1 MSTGPGADSAPAPH
15 SAHDTENAPPDDP
28 GNPGTSATRETGS
41 APVRTSDDGDA
52 DSLSAAV
59 PGAEPAGRALAA
71 ADAATTEPATTEQ
84 PATEPATPASTE
96 APGPVAQKAGGD
108 AASLPDAPPGGMF
121 SSLKVRNYR
130 LFATGAV
137 VSNIGTWMSR
147 ITQDWLVQSLTHS
160 SAAVGVTTALQFL
173 PMLLF
178 GLYGGVLVDRYPK
191 RRLLLGT
198 QGAMGLCGLV
208 LAALTLSGHVQV
220 WHVYLIAFLVGV
232 VTVVDNPTRQS
243 FVSEMVGPNQ
253 VRNAVSLNSA
263 NFQTARLVGPAVAG
277 VLITSVGSGY
287 SFLFNG
293 LSFVAPLTGLI
304 LMRPAE
310 LYKGRLVKRGKG
322 QLREG
327 LRYVKG
333 RPELI
338 APIVLVG
345 FVGTFGFNFPI
356 WLTAFANNIFHG
368 GAGMYSLFNILMAVG
383 SLGGALLA
391 ARRRSTRLRLLIF
404 AAAMFGLLEVAVS
417 FSPFVWLFCL
427 VLVPIGMMG
436 MTNNISANTT
446 VQMASEPAMRGRVM
460 SLYMMVFVGGTP
472 IGGPLLGWVTDTFG
486 ARIGFAAG
494 GGVTLLAAL
503 VVGFVL
509 VRVIG
514 VRPRMGVRRGVPYVE
529 LVPRPGSRAEGEL
542 APVA

>member
-1 MSTGPGADSAPAPH
+1 MP
-15 SAHDTENAPPDDP
+15 
-28 GNPGTSATRETGS
+28 
-41 APVRTSDDGDA
+41 
-52 DSLSAAV
+52 
-59 PGAEPAGRALAA
+59 
-71 ADAATTEPATTEQ
+71 DAA
-84 PATEPATPASTE
+84 
-96 APGPVAQKAGGD
+96 
-108 AASLPDAPPGGMF
+108 PGGMF
-121 SSLKVRNYR
+121 SSLKIRNYR

-147 ITQDWLVQSLTHS
+147 VTQDWLVLSLTHS
-160 SAAVGVTTALQFL
+160 SAAVGITTALQFL

-191 RRLLLGT
+191 RRLLIGT

-208 LAALTLSGHVQV
+208 LATLTLSGHVQV

-253 VRNAVSLNSA
+253 LRNAVSLNSA

-293 LSFVAPLTGLI
+293 LSFLAPLTGLL
-304 LMRPAE
+304 LMRPGE
-310 LYKGRLVKRGKG
+310 LHKGRLVKKGKG

-338 APIVLVG
+338 APIALVG

-356 WLTAFANNIFHG
+356 WLTAFANNVFHG
-368 GAGMYSLFNILMAVG
+368 GAGLYSFFNILMAAG
-383 SLGGALLA
+383 SLSGALLA
-391 ARRRSTRLRLLIF
+391 ARRRSTRLRLLVF
-404 AAAMFGLLEVAVS
+404 AAAAFGLLEVLVS
-417 FSPFVWLFCL
+417 FSPYVWLFCL

-436 MTNNISANTT
+436 MTTNISANTT
-446 VQMASEPAMRGRVM
+446 VQMAAEPAMRGRVM

-486 ARIGFAAG
+486 ARVGFAAG
-494 GGVTLLAAL
+494 GGVTLIAAL

-509 VRVIG
+509 VKVVG
-514 VRPRMGVRRGVPYVE
+514 VRPRMGVRDGRPYVE
-529 LVPRPGSRAEGEL
+529 LVPRDGGRTEAEL
-542 APVA
+542 TSVA

>member
-1 MSTGPGADSAPAPH
+1 MSTGSGADSAPAPN
-15 SAHDTENAPPDDP
+15 SADDNDPDHKNTPAPAAGDTDATNTDAGSVEKTAEALASAGPGAPAAPAPAAAPAERAKDAGKP
-28 GNPGTSATRETGS
+28 AKSANGSGS
-41 APVRTSDDGDA
+41 A
-52 DSLSAAV
+52 
-59 PGAEPAGRALAA
+59 
-71 ADAATTEPATTEQ
+71 
-84 PATEPATPASTE
+84 
-96 APGPVAQKAGGD
+96 
-108 AASLPDAPPGGMF
+108 LPDAAATGSMF
-121 SSLKVRNYR
+121 SSLKIRNYR

-147 ITQDWLVQSLTHS
+147 VTQDWLVLSLTHS
-160 SAAVGVTTALQFL
+160 SAAVGITTALQFL

-178 GLYGGVLVDRYPK
+178 GLYGGVIVDRYPK
-191 RRLLLGT
+191 RRLLLVT
-198 QGAMGLCGLV
+198 QGSMGFFGVV

-220 WHVYLIAFLVGV
+220 WHVYLIAFFVGV

-243 FVSEMVGPNQ
+243 FVSEMVGPKQ

-277 VLITSVGSGY
+277 VLITSIGSGY
-287 SFLFNG
+287 AFLFNG
-293 LSFVAPLTGLI
+293 LSFIAPLVGLT
-304 LMRPAE
+304 LMRPGE
-310 LYKGRLVKRGKG
+310 LQKGHTVKRGKG

-356 WLTAFANNIFHG
+356 WLTAFANTVFHG
-368 GAGMYSLFNILMAVG
+368 GAGMYSLFNILIAAG
-383 SLGGALLA
+383 SLIGALLA

-404 AAAMFGLLEVAVS
+404 AAASFGLLEVLVS

-427 VLVPIGMMG
+427 VLVPVGMMG

-446 VQMASEPAMRGRVM
+446 VQMAAEPAMRGRVM

-486 ARIGFAAG
+486 ARVGFASG
-494 GGVTLLAAL
+494 GAVTLIAAL
-503 VVGFVL
+503 AIGFVL

-514 VRPRMGVRRGVPYVE
+514 VRPKMGLRNGMPYVE

-542 APVA
+542 ASAA

>member
-1 MSTGPGADSAPAPH
+1 
-15 SAHDTENAPPDDP
+15 
-28 GNPGTSATRETGS
+28 
-41 APVRTSDDGDA
+41 
-52 DSLSAAV
+52 
-59 PGAEPAGRALAA
+59 
-71 ADAATTEPATTEQ
+71 
-84 PATEPATPASTE
+84 
-96 APGPVAQKAGGD
+96 
-108 AASLPDAPPGGMF
+108 MF
-121 SSLKVRNYR
+121 SSLKIRNYR
-130 LFATGAV
+130 LFASGAV

-147 ITQDWLVQSLTHS
+147 VTQDWLVLSLTHS
-160 SAAVGVTTALQFL
+160 SAAVGITTALQFL

-191 RRLLLGT
+191 HRLLIAT
-198 QGAMGLCGLV
+198 QGSMGLCGLV

-243 FVSEMVGPNQ
+243 FVSEMVGPHQ

-287 SFLFNG
+287 AFLFNG
-293 LSFVAPLTGLI
+293 LSFLAPLTGLL
-304 LMRPAE
+304 LMRPSE
-310 LYKGRLVKRGKG
+310 LHKNKLVKRGKG

-356 WLTAFANNIFHG
+356 WLTAFANDIFHG
-368 GAGMYSLFNILMAVG
+368 GAGMYSFFNILMAAG
-383 SLGGALLA
+383 SLIGALLA

-404 AAAMFGLLEVAVS
+404 AAAMFGLLEVVVS
-417 FSPFVWLFCL
+417 FSPYVWLFSL
-427 VLVPIGMMG
+427 ILVPIGMMG

-446 VQMASEPAMRGRVM
+446 VQMAAEPAMRGRVM

-486 ARIGFAAG
+486 ARAGFAAG
-494 GGVTLLAAL
+494 GAVTLVAAL

-509 VRVIG
+509 VRVVG
-514 VRPRMGVRRGVPYVE
+514 VRPRMGVRGGLPYVE
-529 LVPRPGSRAEGEL
+529 LVPREGARREAEL
-542 APVA
+542 ASVA